1 VKGSRGQGAERDKR
15 CYARRSVVITALA
28 LVPLSIAGAACSGS
42 KYGAVSTA
50 TLPTVPVPASSGPS
64 DPIFSEA
71 RTAIADGLRAESAA
85 VNGLQGPSTTELAQA
100 LAAEGQNVLQAA
112 AFEAAQ
118 QAGRIAARNATLGRE
133 RTHQA
138 LVAARLAAAQA
149 ARARALA
156 AREAARAAAQRTL
169 LAARAQARAAA
180 QAAQAAAR
188 AQAQAAAEAARAQ
201 ARAAAQ
207 ALTARTV
214 NSSDP
219 GSISYQYV
227 RPNLI
232 PAPSVRTMTDEHD
245 RDRLE
250 HDGKVPPQ

>member
-1 VKGSRGQGAERDKR
+1 M
-15 CYARRSVVITALA
+15 VITALA

-207 ALTARTV
+207 AAHAAAQPTTPPASPR
-214 NSSDP
+214 S
-219 GSISYQYV
+219 
-227 RPNLI
+227 
-232 PAPSVRTMTDEHD
+232 PAPSPPALSTPATPAPSATNTSGRT
-245 RDRLE
+245 
-250 HDGKVPPQ
+250 